1 MIVTFHGYS
10 FSIAAFASLLV
21 IPFKEI
27 PFTLI
32 SDAWN
37 VDSSMALASVSF
49 PWLFPPEK
57 IRITP
62 AISTM
67 QITAL
72 PIMIRRLIMRFLF
85 LRCARIHAGE
95 CWR

>member
-1 MIVTFHGYS
+1 
-10 FSIAAFASLLV
+10 
-21 IPFKEI
+21 
-27 PFTLI
+27 
-32 SDAWN
+32 
-37 VDSSMALASVSF
+37 MALDSVSF